1 MKKSVIKEVS
11 AEIMTVD
18 ELSKEQHQAWQIA
31 RALLPHAYA
40 PYSQFKV
47 AAVAILD
54 DGTVVSGTNQE
65 NAAYPSGLCAER
77 VALFHAGAIYPQR
90 KVVRLVI
97 TAQSALALQPDGPV
111 SPCGACLQVM
121 SETEYRQGEPYEI
134 ILSGAAGDVMVAQ
147 GVSTFLPFRFTPA
160 QLGK

>member
-1 MKKSVIKEVS
+1 MKKAVTKEVR
-11 AEIMTVD
+11 AELMQSE
-18 ELSKEQHQAWQIA
+18 ELTHEQHRAWQIA

-40 PYSQFKV
+40 PYSHFKV

-97 TAQSALALQPDGPV
+97 TAQSEHAAHPEGPV
-111 SPCGACLQVM
+111 SPCGGCLQVM
-121 SETEYRQGEPYEI
+121 AETEYRQGEPYEI
-134 ILSGAAGDVMVAQ
+134 ILSGASGDVLVAQ
-147 GVSTFLPFRFTPA
+147 GVSTFLPFRFTPDH
-160 QLGK
+160 LKK

>member
-11 AEIMTVD
+11 AELMSVD
-18 ELSKEQHQAWQIA
+18 ELNKEQHQAWQIA

-40 PYSQFKV
+40 PYSHFKV

-97 TAQSALALQPDGPV
+97 TAQSAHAAQPDGPV
-111 SPCGACLQVM
+111 CPCGACLQVM
-121 SETEYRQGEPYEI
+121 SETEYRQGSPYEI
-134 ILSGAAGDVMVAQ
+134 ILSGAAGDVMVAK
-147 GVSTFLPFRFTPA
+147 GVSTFLPFRFTPE